1 MSRRSTRRDFLKQT
15 AVAGAGFWLAGGLT
29 EVHARPGP
37 SERLNL
43 AFIGA
48 GGQGGG
54 NLRDMSQ
61 TENIVALC
69 DVDEQ
74 RAGGAFK
81 SHPKA
86 TRYTDFRVML
96 DKQKNIDA
104 VVVSTP
110 DHMHTIASVMA
121 MRMGKH
127 CYTEKPL
134 THDVAEARLMKETA
148 AKHKVVTQMGNM
160 GTGTDGF
167 RTNVEIIRSGS
178 LGPVHEVH
186 VWTNRPGSFWRQGM
200 AQRPKTQP
208 VPKTLSWDLWIGTAP
223 FRDYNRA
230 YAPFDWR
237 GWWDFGTGALGDMA
251 CHTMNLPYMALRL
264 GFPTSVIAET
274 DQAVNNESPPNGC
287 RITYEFPARDKMPSV
302 RLYWYEV
309 RKPPDKLFQGEKI
322 SGSGSLIIG
331 EKGTLFSNDDYG
343 DRRRLLPLE
352 AFKEFKP
359 PERSLP
365 RVTGAP
371 PKQHPH
377 RFEWL
382 RACKNGKQP
391 PLSNFDYAASLT
403 EVVLLGNVA
412 MRAGKKIVWNHDK
425 MQAVGL
431 PQADQYIRRT
441 YRKGWTL

>member
-37 SERLNL
+37 SDRLNV
-43 AFIGA
+43 AIIGA
-48 GGQGGG
+48 GGQGGH
-54 NLRDMSQ
+54 NLGQVAKTD
-61 TENIVALC
+61 NIVALC
-69 DVDEQ
+69 DVDER
-74 RAGGAFK
+74 RAGEAFK
-81 SHPKA
+81 SYPKA
-86 TRYTDFRVML
+86 TRYTDFRVL
-96 DKQKNIDA
+96 LEKQKNIDA

-110 DHMHTIASVMA
+110 DHTHAAASVMA
-121 MRMGKH
+121 MKLGKH

-134 THDVAEARLMKETA
+134 THDIHEARVMKETA

-160 GTGTDGF
+160 GTAGNGF
-167 RTNVEIIRSGS
+167 RENVEIIRSGI
-178 LGPVHEVH
+178 LGPIREVH
-186 VWTNRPGSFWRQGM
+186 VWTNRPGKFWRQGM
-200 AQRPKTQP
+200 TERPKAEAI
-208 VPKTLSWDLWIGTAP
+208 PKTLAWDLWLGPAP
-223 FRDYNRA
+223 HRDYNRA
-230 YAPFDWR
+230 YAPFVWR

-274 DQAVNNESPPNGC
+274 DQPVNNESPPNGC
-287 RITYEFPARDKMPSV
+287 RITYEFRARDKMPSV

-309 RKPPDKLFQGEKI
+309 RKPPDKLFQGQKI

-331 EKGTLFSNDDYG
+331 EKGTLLSSDDYG
-343 DRRRLLPLE
+343 RTRRLLPLE
-352 AFKEFKP
+352 AFKAHKP
-359 PERSLP
+359 PEPSLP
-365 RVTGAP
+365 RSPGGS
-371 PKQHPH
+371 HH
-377 RFEWL
+377 REWL
-382 RACKNGKQP
+382 EACKGGKQA

-412 MRAGKKIVWNHDK
+412 MRAGKKIVWNHEK